1 MRQSDS
7 EQVFGLFKA
16 GVQDWTPAQA
26 APAACVLFAPVHGDA
41 DASKQCAAILSDSE
55 RERAGRFVTARERD
69 LFVQRRAFRRYC
81 AATVLG
87 AARPL
92 SDIAFDQTEKGRPF
106 LPERPDVWFSFS
118 ACGAGFLGAWS
129 ATYAIGVD
137 LEDLTRDLEP
147 VELAQR
153 FFTQAEATAVEG
165 AAASVRQQ
173 TFLRLWTLKEA
184 ALKSIG
190 EGLPFGLDAFAF
202 ALAPEPRV
210 VAVPQTYGGPQYYAA
225 HVFADQVMARGTCC
239 GAAVIRERNCCP
251 QDQLLSDHSL
261 ADVEIS

>member
-7 EQVFGLFKA
+7 EQVFELFKA

-41 DASKQCAAILSDSE
+41 DAAKQCAAILSDSE

-81 AATVLG
+81 AATALG
-87 AARPL
+87 GARPL
-92 SDIAFDQTEKGRPF
+92 TDIAFDQTEKGRPF
-106 LPERPDVWFSFS
+106 LPERTDIWFSFS

-137 LEDLTRDLEP
+137 LEDLTQDLEA

-153 FFTQAEATAVEG
+153 FFTQAEATAIEG
-165 AAASVRQQ
+165 AAASVRLQ

-202 ALAPEPRV
+202 ELSPTPRIVRVPDEVGSPEEFD
-210 VAVPQTYGGPQYYAA
+210 A
-225 HVFADQVMARGTCC
+225 HVIEDGDCC
-239 GAAVIRERNCCP
+239 AALVIRERSSIS
-251 QDQLLSDHSL
+251 QGQSDGKL
-261 ADVEIS
+261 KGADAGAEIS